1 MCVPE
6 RRATGSTVTTARRRV
21 RVVIADDTPAMA
33 AFLEEL
39 IRAQGDLE
47 LVAVGRD
54 TTSAIELADSHRPDV
69 IVLDVRMPGGGGEVA
84 AAAIRAASPSV
95 RIVALSTRSE
105 QEVIAGMLAAGAD
118 AYVIKGPDVGEILGA
133 IRQCP

>member
-1 MCVPE
+1 VT
-6 RRATGSTVTTARRRV
+6 RAAPRL

-39 IRAQGDLE
+39 IRAQADME
-47 LVAVGRD
+47 FVAVGRD
-54 TTSAIELADSHRPDV
+54 TASAIDLVGGHQPDV
-69 IVLDVRMPGGGGEVA
+69 VVIDVRMPGGGGEVA
-84 AAAIRAASPSV
+84 AATIRAANPSV

-105 QEVIAGMLAAGAD
+105 EEVIAGMLAAGAD

-133 IRQCP
+133 IRQRP

>member
-1 MCVPE
+1 MV
-6 RRATGSTVTTARRRV
+6 STVTTARRRL

-54 TTSAIELADSHRPDV
+54 TTSAIELADSHQPDV
-69 IVLDVRMPGGGGEVA
+69 VVLDVRMPGGGGEVA

-118 AYVIKGPDVGEILGA
+118 AYVIKGPDVGEILSA